1 MSNNLNKDADPNDVI
16 SLEALKKILLSSRS
30 LKIEDA
36 DGNVAAF
43 KVPKELID
51 RLLVDPIAQ
60 VEGKKSQD
68 TVDGATKPLSPQII

>member
-43 KVPKELID
+43 KGFITSKH
-51 RLLVDPIAQ
+51 LLV
-60 VEGKKSQD
+60 EMK
-68 TVDGATKPLSPQII
+68 LY